1 MDSLL
6 SSLLRKR
13 SVSYTWPSLWEPR
26 GLGGLLSGV
35 SNSKGCTSLELPFCF
50 PFITS
55 VSHVPIV
62 YVLLP
67 EHSEP
72 NRWSSSIQE
81 TRMHDVYL
89 CT

>member
-6 SSLLRKR
+6 FSLLRKR
-13 SVSYTWPSLWEPR
+13 SVSYTWPSLWEPQ
-26 GLGGLLSGV
+26 GVLLSGV
-35 SNSKGCTSLELPFCF
+35 SNIKGCISLELPFYF

-55 VSHVPIV
+55 VNYVPIV

-72 NRWSSSIQE
+72 NRWSFSIQE
-81 TRMHDVYL
+81 TRCVFMHLVS
-89 CT
+89 